1 MSNNTPPRIYNK
13 AGQRVQVQ
21 DKSWYTVQASGDAEQ
36 RTIEVFVY
44 GEIGYWGITASQFVQ
59 DLRAMDDGV
68 SPVIVA
74 FNSVGGD
81 LFDGLAMHNALS
93 RLGERCTGR
102 IDALAASAASVAVCG
117 AHKVVIA
124 SNAMLMI
131 HNPWTYAAGDAD
143 SFRKVADVLDQT
155 MEAIIA
161 AYKSKAPDINEEALR
176 DMVAAETWLTA
187 SEAVALGLA
196 DEVGDGIQVKACLG
210 QGSVMQRYQHTPAE
224 LLAQL
229 DDEAVNVLT
238 DCEATPDQSEEAPEP
253 APELEPH
260 DPTAPV
266 VDSAKL
272 ALMITQRCAESGISN
287 LVAPLLSSTKLESEE
302 IVQAGL
308 TRAKAV
314 HDLCVAARLPEFSA
328 EYVAAGLDAPAV
340 RARLF
345 DKIVSSGNGF
355 EIDNSLPLNQD
366 PAPKVLAKQP
376 DPPSI
381 WAARQAAH
389 VGPSKSAKGARA

>member
-1 MSNNTPPRIYNK
+1 MSKKTRPRIYNK
-13 AGQRVQVQ
+13 AGQRVPVQ
-21 DKSWYTVQASGDAEQ
+21 DKSWYAVHASGEATE
-36 RTIEVFVY
+36 RVIEVFVY
-44 GEIGYWGITASQFVQ
+44 GEIGTWGITASQFMQ
-59 DLRAMDDGV
+59 DLRAVDDGV
-68 SPVIVA
+68 SPVIAA
-74 FNSVGGD
+74 FNSIGGD
-81 LFDGLAMHNALS
+81 LFDGLAMHNTLS
-93 RLGERCTGR
+93 RLGERCTAR

-131 HNPWTYAAGDAD
+131 HNPWTYAAGDAE

-161 AYKSKAPDINEEALR
+161 AYKAKAPDIDEVELR
-176 DMVAAETWLTA
+176 GLVAAETWLTA

-196 DEVGDGIQVKACLG
+196 DEVGDGVQVKACLG
-210 QGSVMQRYQHTPAE
+210 QGGVMQRYQHTPAE

-229 DDEAVNVLT
+229 DELP
-238 DCEATPDQSEEAPEP
+238 EPDPEP
-253 APELEPH
+253 APS
-260 DPTAPV
+260 DPPKPV
-266 VDSAKL
+266 TDSAKL
-272 ALMITQRCAESGISN
+272 ALLITQRCAEAGISN
-287 LVAPLLSSTKLESEE
+287 LVAPLLSSTQLQSEE

-314 HDLCVAARLPEFSA
+314 HDLCVAARLPELSL
-328 EYVAAGLDAPAV
+328 EYVAAGLDEPAV

-355 EIDNSLPLNQD
+355 EIDNSVPLNDD

-376 DPPSI
+376 NPSSI
-381 WAARQAAH
+381 WAARQAVHA
-389 VGPSKSAKGARA
+389 GQSNSAKGARA

>member
-1 MSNNTPPRIYNK
+1 MSKKTRPRVYNR
-13 AGQRVQVQ
+13 AGKRVQLQ
-21 DKSWYTVQASGDAEQ
+21 DKTWYALQANGEAAE
-36 RTIEVFVY
+36 RVIEVFVY
-44 GEIGYWGITASQFVQ
+44 GEIGAWGITANQFVQ

-68 SPVIVA
+68 SPVIAA
-74 FNSVGGD
+74 FNSIGGD

-117 AHKVVIA
+117 AHRVVIA

-131 HNPWTYAAGDAD
+131 HNPWTYAAGDAED
-143 SFRKVADVLDQT
+143 FRKVADVLDQT

-161 AYKSKAPDINEEALR
+161 AYKAKAPDIDEEELR
-176 DMVAAETWLTA
+176 RLVANETWLTA

-196 DEVGDGIQVKACLG
+196 DEVGDGVTVKACLG
-210 QGSVMQRYQHTPAE
+210 QGAVLQRYQHAPAE

-229 DDEAVNVLT
+229 DE
-238 DCEATPDQSEEAPEP
+238 PPEP
-253 APELEPH
+253 DPELEP
-260 DPTAPV
+260 DDLPSVPPV

-287 LVAPLLSSTKLESEE
+287 LVEPLLSSTRLESEE

-314 HDLCVAARLPEFSA
+314 NDLCVAARLSEFSV
-328 EYVAAGLDAPAV
+328 EYVAAGLDVEAI

-345 DKIVSSGNGF
+345 DKIVSSGKGF
-355 EIDNSLPLNQD
+355 EIDNSSPLDND
-366 PAPKVLAKQP
+366 PAPKVQAKQL
-376 DPPSI
+376 DQPSI
-381 WAARQAAH
+381 WSARQAAQS
-389 VGPSKSAKGARA
+389 GQSRPATGARR

>member
-1 MSNNTPPRIYNK
+1 MSKKARPRVYNK

-21 DKSWYTVQASGDAEQ
+21 DKTWYALQASGEAAE
-36 RTIEVFVY
+36 RVIEVFVY
-44 GEIGYWGITASQFVQ
+44 GEIGAWGITANQFVQ
-59 DLRAMDDGV
+59 DLRAMDDGI
-68 SPVIVA
+68 SPVIAA
-74 FNSVGGD
+74 FNSIGGD

-117 AHKVVIA
+117 AHRVVIA

-131 HNPWTYAAGDAD
+131 HNPWTYAAGDAED
-143 SFRKVADVLDQT
+143 FRKVADVLDQT

-161 AYKSKAPDINEEALR
+161 AYKAKAPDIDEAELR
-176 DMVAAETWLTA
+176 RLVAAETWLTA

-196 DEVGDGIQVKACLG
+196 DEVGDGVSVKACLG
-210 QGSVMQRYQHTPAE
+210 QGAVLQRYQHAPSN

-229 DDEAVNVLT
+229 DEPDE
-238 DCEATPDQSEEAPEP
+238 PDPD
-253 APELEPH
+253 LEPN
-260 DPTAPV
+260 DPPLTPPV

-272 ALMITQRCAESGISN
+272 ALMITQRCTESGISN
-287 LVAPLLSSTKLESEE
+287 LIEPLLSSTQLESEA

-314 HDLCVAARLPEFSA
+314 NDLCVAARLPEFSV
-328 EYVAAGLDAPAV
+328 EYVAAGLDVAAV

-345 DKIVSSGNGF
+345 DKIVTSGKGF
-355 EIDNSLPLNQD
+355 EIDNSLPLDDD
-366 PAPKVLAKQP
+366 PAPKVQAKQI
-376 DPPSI
+376 DQPSI
-381 WAARQAAH
+381 WSARQAART
-389 VGPSKSAKGARA
+389 GKPQSATGARR